1 MRAKKSAGKRARAK
15 PTKRSPSKRGSARLR
30 FAPLSP
36 ATWSDFE
43 QLFGERGACGGCW
56 CMWWRLRRSEFD
68 RQKGEGNR
76 RAMEALVASGDQP
89 GILAYLGEAPVGW
102 CAVAP
107 REAYPVLGRSR
118 ILKPVD
124 ETPVWSIVC
133 FFVAKQHRG
142 QGVSVALLRA
152 AVDHVRRSKG
162 RVVEGYPVEPR
173 QDAMPAAFAW
183 TGLASA
189 FRRAGFEECAR
200 RSATRPIM
208 RYVLQA
214 GRRPR

>member
-1 MRAKKSAGKRARAK
+1 MSAKKRVAKTARKRPPRK
-15 PTKRSPSKRGSARLR
+15 SERGSTRLR

-36 ATWSDFE
+36 ATWPDFE

-56 CMWWRLRRSEFD
+56 CMWWRLKRSVFD

-76 RAMEALVASGDQP
+76 RAMKALVDAGARP
-89 GILAYLGEAPVGW
+89 GILAYLGDAPVGW

-107 REAYPVLGRSR
+107 REEYPVLGRSR

-124 ETPVWSIVC
+124 ETPVWSVVC
-133 FFVAKQHRG
+133 FFIAKEHRG

-152 AVDHVRRSKG
+152 AVDHVRRNKG
-162 RVVEGYPVEPR
+162 KVVEGYPVEPR
-173 QDAMPAAFAW
+173 QDTMPAAFAW

-208 RYVLQA
+208 RYVIRG